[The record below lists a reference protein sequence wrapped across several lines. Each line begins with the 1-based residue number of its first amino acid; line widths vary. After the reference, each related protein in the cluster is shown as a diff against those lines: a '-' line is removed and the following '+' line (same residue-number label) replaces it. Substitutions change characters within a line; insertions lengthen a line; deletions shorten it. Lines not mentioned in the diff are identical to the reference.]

1 MSDRTGRTSV
11 DVAVPVR
18 ECLQF
23 ASTLPQNNRRTGQC
37 LCPDAGI
44 GRCGFRESLRNSQL
58 LCVAGENVVDESLL
72 SCGVGLAIVAVVFGQ
87 LDFQFGVGANQARVC
102 T

>member
-23 ASTLPQNNRRTGQC
+23 ASTLPQNNRRTGQG

-44 GRCGFRESLRNSQL
+44 GRVRLPG
-58 LCVAGENVVDESLL
+58 
-72 SCGVGLAIVAVVFGQ
+72 IVAEQSVT
-87 LDFQFGVGANQARVC
+87 VC
-102 T
+102 GG